1 MMRSLVGRVKAS
13 GFAACG
19 EANRALLVPGLRN
32 IESSVVPA
40 PCCGR
45 RLASID
51 CSLFEGL
58 ISPEYLS
65 LRRSDHVSYDS
76 TFSTRGLSTSE
87 RTMLDS
93 QSSLEYQSSRRSVH
107 VSYESTF
114 STRSLFTSGR
124 SLLDSQSSLEYQ
136 SPRRSVHALYEST
149 RSLCTRFDLRLLDS
163 QSSLQYLSPRHSVH
177 VSCSAFST
185 RGFCTS
191 VKDEPTL
198 LCGKEGTSK
207 ICEGS
212 ISEFPPWRSTSAHPS
227 WHEALSTSSMV
238 AKLSRLPR
246 VPHTPPDFLAK
257 LDARSLTIDDVIAL
271 NPVEKQ
277 LRTSHAYSLTLR
289 DGVRQGFLDW
299 KAIECCLSAWIR
311 ALTVEW
317 EILAEEDHQL
327 TQTCSLCKHF
337 TLAARYMVEFLE
349 IHPFRDGNGRV
360 SRKVTAMLLQDSLG
374 GRYVRLP
381 ENTDCTPART
391 WMLHS
396 LALSR
401 TNKASVIPLESV
413 PECDTTDVAAFLVD
427 VAYEQFIIS

>member
-13 GFAACG
+13 GFVACG
-19 EANRALLVPGLRN
+19 EANRALLVRN

-40 PCCGR
+40 SCCGR

-51 CSLFEGL
+51 CSLFDGL

-87 RTMLDS
+87 RSMLDS

-114 STRSLFTSGR
+114 STGSLFTSGR

-149 RSLCTRFDLRLLDS
+149 RSLCTSVLSSDLRLLDS
-163 QSSLQYLSPRHSVH
+163 PPILVSTPQDELWQGRHQQDLRGEH
-177 VSCSAFST
+177 FRVS
-185 RGFCTS
+185 
-191 VKDEPTL
+191 
-198 LCGKEGTSK
+198 
-207 ICEGS
+207 
-212 ISEFPPWRSTSAHPS
+212 PWRSTSAHPS

-289 DGVRQGFLDW
+289 DGVRQSFLDW

-311 ALTVEW
+311 ALTIEW

-360 SRKVTAMLLQDSLG
+360 SRKVTVMLLQDSLG